1 MNLVYRIYTERKN
14 LPELQALVAGYFDG
28 YTLIWATGVWRGLRE
43 QAVIVEIVTEGTIE
57 DRAKVYDLAEAI
69 RVALAQLAVLVT
81 EQAVSSVLITASEVS
96 Q

>member
-57 DRAKVYDLAEAI
+57 DRAKVYELAEAT
-69 RVALAQLAVLVT
+69 RVALEQSAVLVT
-81 EQAVSSVLITASEVS
+81 EQAVSLAFFTAPEVS